1 MSIVLALNKPLS
13 LWLASL
19 IFVIVIFLLNAK
31 NKFLSFNLKINIYE
45 LETLEKWFCFQ
56 QLFYLYFQ
64 KDSNIPY
71 LGISLY
77 KIWLTVVVISTI
89 SYVSYLIQNIYSHQ
103 RDAFD
108 RNFRWSLLFNSND
121 GSFIKKSESTQ
132 DSNIF
137 TASIVGATLMM
148 YLRLAVIVAI
158 LIWKFSNSFIP
169 IFSLFYS
176 LFDYSFHI
184 L

>member
-1 MSIVLALNKPLS
+1 MVLLSAVVLPL
-13 LWLASL
+13 LP
-19 IFVIVIFLLNAK
+19 
-31 NKFLSFNLKINIYE
+31 
-45 LETLEKWFCFQ
+45 
-56 QLFYLYFQ
+56 

-158 LIWKFSNSFIP
+158 LIWKFFK
-169 IFSLFYS
+169 
-176 LFDYSFHI
+176 
-184 L
+184 